1 MPRVKRGVQH
11 TKRRA
16 NLMKAVK
23 GYGWGRKSKIRL
35 ARTAMLKAGRYAFRD
50 RRARKRD
57 FRSLWTMKINAGAR
71 ANGTTYSKLINGL
84 KVAGSTVDRKILAT
98 LAETYPEVFKKI
110 IAAVQK

>member
-1 MPRVKRGVQH
+1 
-11 TKRRA
+11 
-16 NLMKAVK
+16 MKAVK